1 MKKALVLLPVIA
13 GFLWGSSGVFVRTLT
28 AYGMDNCTII
38 ASRMM
43 MAAIILFI
51 VLLVTDREKLKI
63 RVRDLWIFAGCGIV
77 GMLGLNIFYNQSVR
91 LLSLSLAAIL
101 LSTAPFFALFLS
113 AVIFRERITLRK
125 IGCLVMA
132 VAGCILASGIIESG
146 SGTGWSLFGILAG
159 LASAVFFAL
168 YGVFSRFATNRGYST
183 FTILFYSMLMISIVL
198 IPLTD
203 FRRLTGFIAEAP
215 AVNSGFTLLHA
226 LCAVVL
232 PYALYSL
239 SLVYMEN
246 GRVAILAGGGEPVAA
261 FVFGIIFYHEIP
273 TALNLLGLV
282 VTVAALTLMCLSPAA
297 PPAGAG
303 STQAAE
309 DAGSSGA
316 ADETEV
322 TGTVEI

>member
-1 MKKALVLLPVIA
+1 MTPNDLKESGLRLLKKGRRGLVHAL
-13 GFLWGSSGVFVRTLT
+13 F
-28 AYGMDNCTII
+28 
-38 ASRMM
+38 SRLG
-43 MAAIILFI
+43 LFI
-51 VLLVTDREKLKI
+51 VLLVTGREQL
-63 RVRDLWIFAGCGIV
+63 RVRIRDLWIFAGCGIV
-77 GMLGLNIFYNQSVR
+77 GMLGLNIFYNESVR

-113 AVIFRERITLRK
+113 AVIFRERITRRK

-132 VAGCILASGIIESG
+132 VAGCVLASGVIESG
-146 SGTGWSLFGILAG
+146 SGTGWSLFGILSG

-183 FTILFYSMLMISIVL
+183 FTILFYSMLMISIAL
-198 IPLTD
+198 IPIADLGK
-203 FRRLTGFIAEAP
+203 LTGFIAEAP
-215 AVNSGFTLLHA
+215 VMHSGFTLLHA

-239 SLVYMEN
+239 SLIYMEN

-261 FVFGIIFYHEIP
+261 FVFGMIFYHEMP

-297 PPAGAG
+297 PPAGSG
-303 STQAAE
+303 ITEAAE
-309 DAGSSGA
+309 DADGGD

-322 TGTVEI
+322 TGTAEL

>member
-1 MKKALVLLPVIA
+1 MKKAVVLLPVFA

-28 AYGMDNCTII
+28 AHGMNNYTII

-43 MAAIILFI
+43 MAASLLFI
-51 VLLVTDREKLKI
+51 VLLVTGREQL
-63 RVRDLWIFAGCGIV
+63 RVRIRDLWIFAGCGIV
-77 GMLGLNIFYNQSVR
+77 GMLGLNIFYNESVR

-113 AVIFRERITLRK
+113 AVIFRERITRRK

-132 VAGCILASGIIESG
+132 VAGCILASGVIESG
-146 SGTGWSLFGILAG
+146 SGTGWSLFGILSG

-183 FTILFYSMLMISIVL
+183 FTILFYSMLMISIAL
-198 IPLTD
+198 IPIADLGK
-203 FRRLTGFIAEAP
+203 LTGFIAEAP
-215 AVNSGFTLLHA
+215 LMHGGFTLLHA

-261 FVFGIIFYHEIP
+261 FVFGMIFYHEMP

-297 PPAGAG
+297 PPAGSG
-303 STQAAE
+303 VTEAAE
-309 DAGSSGA
+309 DADGGD

-322 TGTVEI
+322 TGTAEL

>member
-1 MKKALVLLPVIA
+1 MKRAVVLLPVFA
-13 GFLWGSSGVFVRTLT
+13 GFLWRSSGVFVRTLT
-28 AYGMDNCTII
+28 AHGMNNYTII

-43 MAAIILFI
+43 MAAILLFI
-51 VLLVTDREKLKI
+51 VLLVTGREQL
-63 RVRDLWIFAGCGIV
+63 RVRIRDLWIFAGCGIV
-77 GMLGLNIFYNQSVR
+77 GMLGLNIFYNESVR

-113 AVIFRERITLRK
+113 AVIFRERITRRK

-132 VAGCILASGIIESG
+132 VAGCVLASGVIESG
-146 SGTGWSLFGILAG
+146 SGTGWSLFGILSG

-183 FTILFYSMLMISIVL
+183 FTILFYSMLMISIAL
-198 IPLTD
+198 IPIADLGK
-203 FRRLTGFIAEAP
+203 LTGFITEAP
-215 AVNSGFTLLHA
+215 VMHSGFTLLHA

-239 SLVYMEN
+239 SLIYMEN

-261 FVFGIIFYHEIP
+261 FVFGMIFYHEMP

-297 PPAGAG
+297 PPAGSG
-303 STQAAE
+303 VTEAAE
-309 DAGSSGA
+309 DADGGA
-316 ADETEV
+316 ADEAEA
-322 TGTVEI
+322 TGTVEL